1 MYKSFSIS
9 DVTQSYIQTYR
20 NQKKFL
26 NIDFYLPKTKTFF
39 CVQLYRLNNDGK
51 KFDTSILVYFSPNTK
66 FFMSQNCHGINMS
79 IRKKYI
85 ANLVDFEHILA
96 LQRMSILSVTFFSYN
111 FMCSLHVKVFMTI
124 NMKKL
129 KFQRLCNAAYGTKH
143 TVFYYH

>member
-1 MYKSFSIS
+1 MPECKVFYEAKLPWYK
-9 DVTQSYIQTYR
+9 YEY
-20 NQKKFL
+20 KEE
-26 NIDFYLPKTKTFF
+26 
-39 CVQLYRLNNDGK
+39 
-51 KFDTSILVYFSPNTK
+51 
-66 FFMSQNCHGINMS
+66 
-79 IRKKYI
+79 I